1 MNYGTLLIS
10 KAIEANDPNALLRFN
25 VSEADFQTQGERKA
39 FRYVMD
45 YAEKYRGQ
53 APTAE
58 MVANEVPDFQ
68 PDFNIEA
75 SYDYLA
81 KNLKDRAAEREFI
94 ELMNGR
100 IDPETNRQ
108 VQEPQLEKRFIEA
121 QKSGDMGKFFE
132 WLTGQAESLKMRTSV
147 RETIGRTLT
156 DIKESFRDEY
166 KKREEGRSFR
176 IYNTPFET
184 LNKEITGW
192 FTGDIYGIMGES
204 GRGKT
209 YLICLILDSLLRQGA
224 NCLVKSFEVKE
235 YVFIARLISIATA
248 VDGLLI
254 DKIGRKVGLPNK
266 AILAGKLED
275 VVRDKFFEVL
285 DVLDSYYPGTLYF
298 QGKSGRELTRTLS
311 DLERELSTGKIDAV
325 FLDPFYGLAD
335 VYGKNV
341 NKTAGGAAEYAATR
355 FENIVGDN
363 DVVGFYTVQAS
374 VDKKEVGEDG
384 KRELRIPT
392 RDKVK
397 TTSRL
402 LDIATNLIGF
412 DSVAKEG
419 IAGIGIE
426 KGRNGGED
434 FMLELMALFDYGV
447 LREFPKGES
456 AAAQFDF

>member
-25 VSEADFQTQGERKA
+25 IAENDLPTQGERKA
-39 FRYVMD
+39 FRYVMQ
-45 YAEKYRGQ
+45 YAEQHRGQ

-58 MVANEVPDFQ
+58 MVTNEVPDFQ

-75 SYDYLA
+75 SWDYLA
-81 KNLKDRAAEREFI
+81 QKLKNEAAEREFI
-94 ELMNGR
+94 EAINGKY
-100 IDPETNRQ
+100 DEATGKQ
-108 VQEPQLEKRFIEA
+108 VKSSELLQKFEEA
-121 QKSGDMGKFFE
+121 QKTGNMELVAE
-132 WLTGQAESLKMRTSV
+132 WLTEKAESLKMRTSV

-166 KKREEGRSFR
+166 QKREEGRSFR

-224 NCLVKSFEVKE
+224 NCLIKSFEVKE
-235 YVFIARLISIATA
+235 YVFIARLLSIATA

-447 LREFPKGES
+447 LREFPKGEA

>member
-1 MNYGTLLIS
+1 M
-10 KAIEANDPNALLRFN
+10 
-25 VSEADFQTQGERKA
+25 Q
-39 FRYVMD
+39 
-45 YAEKYRGQ
+45 YAEQHRGQ

-58 MVANEVPDFQ
+58 MVTNEVPDFQ

-75 SYDYLA
+75 SWDYLA
-81 KNLKDRAAEREFI
+81 QKLKNEAAERA
-94 ELMNGR
+94 
-100 IDPETNRQ
+100 
-108 VQEPQLEKRFIEA
+108 FIEA
-121 QKSGDMGKFFE
+121 INGKYDEATGKQLKSSELVQKFEEAQKTGNMEIVAE
-132 WLTGQAESLKMRTSV
+132 WLTDLTESLKMRTSV
-147 RETIGRTLT
+147 RDTIGRTLS

-275 VVRDKFFEVL
+275 VVREKFFEVL

-384 KRELRIPT
+384 ARELRIPT

-434 FMLELMALFDYGV
+434 FTLELMALFDYGV